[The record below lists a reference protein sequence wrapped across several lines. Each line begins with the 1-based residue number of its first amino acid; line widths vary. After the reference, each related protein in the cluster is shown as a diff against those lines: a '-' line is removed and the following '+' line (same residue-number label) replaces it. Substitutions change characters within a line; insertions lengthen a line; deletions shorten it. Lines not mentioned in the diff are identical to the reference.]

1 MNVMK
6 VLVVYTTNAGSTGEV
21 ADVIGETL
29 AQNGTHV
36 DVRQIKDVSDVSA
49 YDAVLVGG
57 PMILGWHAEAVRF
70 VETHRRDLSQKPVA
84 YFLTALSLTT
94 SPGTGVDAV
103 PVYLDPSL
111 AKPPRNGGKLSRTER
126 FTTVAAYL
134 EPALTK
140 APQVKP
146 VSAGFFAGKL
156 DYGRL
161 NLFQKLFVR
170 FIIRAEEGDFRDWNA
185 IRAWA
190 DEVHEALLGT

>member
-1 MNVMK
+1 
-6 VLVVYTTNAGSTGEV
+6 
-21 ADVIGETL
+21 
-29 AQNGTHV
+29 
-36 DVRQIKDVSDVSA
+36 
-49 YDAVLVGG
+49 
-57 PMILGWHAEAVRF
+57 MILGWHDEAVQF
-70 VETHRRDLSQKPVA
+70 VETHQRDLSQKPMA
-84 YFLTALSLTT
+84 YFLTTLSLTT
-94 SPGTGVDAV
+94 SPETSLDTV

-111 AKPPRNGGKLSRTER
+111 TKPPKNGNKLSRTER

-170 FIIRAEEGDFRDWNA
+170 IIIRGEEGDFRDWNA

-190 DEVHEALLGT
+190 GEVHEALLGT

>member
-1 MNVMK
+1 MK
-6 VLVVYTTNAGSTGEV
+6 ILVVYTTNAGSTGEV

-29 AQNGTHV
+29 AQNGTQA
-36 DVRQIKDVSDVSA
+36 DVRQIKDVSGVSA

-57 PMILGWHAEAVRF
+57 PMILGWHNEAVQF
-70 VETHRRDLSQKPVA
+70 VETHQRDLSQKPVA

-94 SPGTGVDAV
+94 SPETDLDTV

-111 AKPPRNGGKLSRTER
+111 AKPPKNGKKLSRTER
-126 FTTVAAYL
+126 FTTVASYL

-140 APQVKP
+140 APQIKLI
-146 VSAGFFAGKL
+146 SAGFFAGKL

-170 FIIRAEEGDFRDWNA
+170 FVIRGEEGDFRDWDT
-185 IRAWA
+185 IRTWA
-190 DEVHEALLGT
+190 DEVHQVLLSA

>member
-1 MNVMK
+1 MKVMK

-36 DVRQIKDVSDVSA
+36 DVRQIEDVSDVSA

-57 PMILGWHAEAVRF
+57 PMILGWHTEAVRF
-70 VETHRRDLSQKPVA
+70 VETHQQDLSQKPVA

-94 SPGTGVDAV
+94 SPSDGNTV

-111 AKPPRNGGKLSRTER
+111 AKPPRNGNKLSRTER

-161 NLFQKLFVR
+161 GFFQRLFVR
-170 FIIRAEEGDFRDWNA
+170 IIIRAEEGDFRDWNA

-190 DEVHEALLGT
+190 NNLLPMLS

>member
-1 MNVMK
+1 MYK
-6 VLVVYTTNAGSTGEV
+6 ILIAYTTNAGSTGEV
-21 ADVIGETL
+21 AEVIGETL
-29 AQNGTHV
+29 AQDGTQV
-36 DVRQIKDVSDVSA
+36 DVRQIKDVNDVSA

-57 PMILGWHAEAVRF
+57 PMILGWHKEAVQF
-70 VETHRRDLSQKPVA
+70 VEAHQRDLGQKPVA

-94 SPGTGVDAV
+94 SPETDWDAV

-111 AKPPRNGGKLSRTER
+111 AKPPKNGHKLSRMEK
-126 FTTVAAYL
+126 FTTVATYL

-161 NLFQKLFVR
+161 NIFQKLFVR
-170 FIIRAEEGDFRDWNA
+170 IIIRGEEGDFRDWNA

-190 DEVHEALLGT
+190 DEVHQALLGT